1 MNLTKEQKEK
11 LKIGAIIVLGVV
23 AFFAITYLVSEHT
36 GDRSKDKE
44 IVETSDNPL
53 LEQGEVL
60 SEEEQSELV
69 ATSMTDLR
77 SLLDNNEKRLVMLGT
92 ETCYWCIQQKP
103 ILKSIS
109 YKYNIEIGYL
119 DLNLLS
125 SEEDSEL
132 RSLHESLQ
140 AFGTPTFIVV
150 DQGHVVDVEVG
161 GMTSSQI
168 TQLLQQYGMID

>member
-11 LKIGAIIVLGVV
+11 LKTGAIVILGIL
-23 AFFAITYLVSEHT
+23 AFFAITYVVSENT

-44 IVETSDNPL
+44 AIETKNPL

-60 SEEEQSELV
+60 DEEKQKELV
-69 ATSMTDLR
+69 ATSMTDLKN
-77 SLLDNNEKRLVMLGT
+77 LLENQEKRLVMLGT

-103 ILKSIS
+103 ILKSVA
-109 YKYNIEIGYL
+109 YQYDIEIGYM
-119 DLNLLS
+119 DLTLLTN
-125 SEEDSEL
+125 EEDAEL

-150 DQGHVVDVEVG
+150 DQGNVADVEVG

-168 TQLLQQYGMID
+168 TELLRQFEMID